1 MKREPSISE
10 QQAREIVE
18 RMGRRESRSEKSMDD
33 FYRNIGLDPEQLA
46 QPGKTVT
53 KKRKLL
59 QRMNRQAERPKK
71 WQSHRSVSA
80 ANNASCRWT
89 STVPLTCEY
98 PK

>member
-1 MKREPSISE
+1 MTMKREPSISE

-33 FYRNIGLDPEQLA
+33 FYRNIGLNPEQLA
-46 QPGKTVT
+46 QPGK
-53 KKRKLL
+53 RK
-59 QRMNRQAERPKK
+59 QRRWMNRQAKHPKK
-71 WQSHRSVSA
+71 WQCHRSVSA

-98 PK
+98 PR